1 MGLSVLGISR
11 ARLFGQNLTILR
23 GPSPSS
29 RRVEG
34 RAVRS
39 LERVAR
45 IGVNESSGPSIYHI
59 ASYSETNEECN
70 TDKGTRCTQPHHRYR
85 DSNTATCNTPCQ

>member
-1 MGLSVLGISR
+1 MCLELDVRVYL
-11 ARLFGQNLTILR
+11 AKILR
-23 GPSPSS
+23 FYVDLLLLRG
-29 RRVEG
+29 VEG

-70 TDKGTRCTQPHHRYR
+70 TDKGTRCT
-85 DSNTATCNTPCQ
+85 

>member
-39 LERVAR
+39 LERVA
-45 IGVNESSGPSIYHI
+45 PY
-59 ASYSETNEECN
+59 
-70 TDKGTRCTQPHHRYR
+70 RCK
-85 DSNTATCNTPCQ
+85 